1 MVAYVCVFNRLKSIM
16 FIWPWVIGAA
26 AVAIGTYVAKEI
38 FGDDDDDKKKS
49 TPLRTTS
56 RNKKVFLTGNT
67 GAGKSTIL
75 GTLLNKTISEL
86 KKNYPTNKEI
96 KETIGNLD
104 FIDFS
109 GSENE
114 IFKRVVEKIIDNLQ
128 SDDIILYVF
137 DAMKND
143 KQNNYN
149 IEYLIEVTKGKS
161 LKLRIIGTRGAKVS
175 NKQELINKI
184 QGKAPNIKCEILE
197 LIDGANVESNRE
209 KILSLVES

>member
-1 MVAYVCVFNRLKSIM
+1 MVAYVCVFNRLKYIM
-16 FIWPWVIGAA
+16 FIWHWVIGAA
-26 AVAIGTYVAKEI
+26 AVAICAYVAKEI

-49 TPLRTTS
+49 TPS
-56 RNKKVFLTGNT
+56 PRNKKVFLTGDM

-75 GTLLNKTISEL
+75 GTLLNKTLSEL
-86 KKNYPTNKEI
+86 KNDYPTNTEI

-114 IFKRVVEKIIDNLQ
+114 IFKRVVEKIINDLQ

-137 DAMKND
+137 DATTND

-149 IEYLIEVTKGKS
+149 IEYLIEVTKDKG

-197 LIDGANVESNRE
+197 LIDGANVESNKE

>member
-16 FIWPWVIGAA
+16 FIWPWAIGAA
-26 AVAIGTYVAKEI
+26 VVAVGSWILKEV
-38 FGDDDDDKKKS
+38 FDDDDDKKKS
-49 TPLRTTS
+49 TPPPPPP
-56 RNKKVFLTGNT
+56 RNKKIFLAGDM

-75 GTLLNKTISEL
+75 GTLLNKTLSEL
-86 KKNYPTNKEI
+86 KKDYPTNTET

-114 IFKRVVEKIIDNLQ
+114 IFKRVVEKIIDDLQ

-137 DAMKND
+137 DAMTND

-149 IEYLIEVTKGKS
+149 IEYLIEVTKDKG

-175 NKQELINKI
+175 NKQELIRKI

-197 LIDGANVESNRE
+197 LIDGANVESNKKE
-209 KILSLVES
+209 ILSLVES